1 VLKEADKATKIIPV
15 DADPTVVKLEAELV
29 SATAALQTAKGVL
42 TAAHAT
48 NKGIEKTLK
57 AVANGLT
64 ALKINSLEAKGSL
77 MGLIT
82 AGKKGDAPTLIIDVN
97 IHGKHHVYKENL
109 EVLEKGFNELAKDV
123 ADDVAKELLKVF
135 KA

>member
-1 VLKEADKATKIIPV
+1 VPV
-15 DADPTVVKLEAELV
+15 DLDPTVVKLEAELV
-29 SATAALQTAKGVL
+29 SATAGLQAAKGVL

-77 MGLIT
+77 KGLIT
-82 AGKKGDAPTLIIDVN
+82 AGKEGDSPTLIIDVD
-97 IHGKHHVYKENL
+97 IHGKRHVYKENL
-109 EVLEKGFNELAKDV
+109 EVLEKGFNELAKDL
-123 ADDVAKELLKVF
+123 ADDVAKELLKFF
-135 KA
+135 KV